1 VNDAWG
7 HGDDQM
13 QISIFGLGYVGCV
26 SAACLARDGHTVAA
40 LDVNPDKLAVLAAG
54 LSPIQEPGLAPLIA
68 TAVADGRLQATAD
81 VVRAVSESDLSFV
94 CVGTPSAAGGAPDL
108 QYVQRVCAQIGAAL
122 RHAHQSH
129 TVVLRSTMLP
139 GSTEDVMVPILNRAS
154 GQQAGRDFGVCYNP
168 EFLREG
174 VAISDFCRP
183 PRVVI
188 GQLDTRSGDA
198 LEPIYRSLHAP
209 IVRTAIRT
217 AEMVKYTDNA
227 FHALK
232 VAFANEIGTLCAAL
246 TIDSHDVMELFTL
259 DTTLN
264 LGAAYLRPGYAF
276 GGSCLPKDLR
286 ALLQRARELKVPGP
300 LLAAVLASN
309 EQHQRRAIELIRRT
323 GRKKIGVLGL
333 SYKDGTDDLRESP
346 AVELIE
352 QLLRDG
358 YDVSVYDPNVS
369 PSALVGANRSYVE
382 RELPHL
388 SALLCATLTALLEH
402 AEVLVISTTR
412 DEFAAVL
419 ERLRPDQVVIDLVRI
434 RRDCSGLGSRY
445 TGLCW

>member
-1 VNDAWG
+1 
-7 HGDDQM
+7 M

-26 SAACLARDGHTVAA
+26 SAACLARDGHTITA
-40 LDVNPDKLAVLAAG
+40 LDVNPDKLAALAAG
-54 LSPIQEPGLAPLIA
+54 LSPIREPGLAPLIA
-68 TAVADGRLQATAD
+68 AAVADGRLHATAD
-81 VVRAVSESDLSFV
+81 VVRAVSGSDLSFV

-122 RHAHQSH
+122 RHARRYH

-174 VAISDFCRP
+174 VAISDFCGP
-183 PRVVI
+183 ARVLI
-188 GQLDTRSGDA
+188 GQLDARSGDA
-198 LEPIYRSLHAP
+198 LEPVYRSLRVP
-209 IVRTAIRT
+209 IVRTVVRT

-232 VAFANEIGTLCAAL
+232 VAFANEIGNLCAAL
-246 TIDSHDVMELFTL
+246 AIDSHDVMDLFAL

-264 LGAAYLRPGYAF
+264 LGAAYLRPGFAF

-286 ALLQRARELKVPGP
+286 ALLQRARELKVAGP

-309 EQHQRRAIELIRRT
+309 EQHKRRGIELIRRT
-323 GRKKIGVLGL
+323 GRKKIGVLGV

-346 AVELIE
+346 AVELVE
-352 QLLRDG
+352 QLLGDG
-358 YDVSVYDPNVS
+358 YDVALYDRNVS
-369 PSALVGANRSYVE
+369 PPALVGANRSYVE

-388 SALLCATLTALLEH
+388 SALLCPTLDAVLAH
-402 AEVLVISTTR
+402 AEVLVIATPC

-419 ERLRPDQVVIDLVRI
+419 DRLRPDQVVIDLVRV
-434 RRDCSGLGSRY
+434 RRDCGGLGSQY
-445 TGLCW
+445 TGICW

>member
-1 VNDAWG
+1 VNDGWCQ
-7 HGDDQM
+7 GDDRM

-26 SAACLARDGHTVAA
+26 SAACLARDGHTVTA
-40 LDVNPDKLAVLAAG
+40 LDVNPDKLTALAAG

-68 TAVADGRLQATAD
+68 AGVAGGRLRATAD
-81 VVRAVSESDLSFV
+81 VARAVAGSDLSLV

-108 QYVQRVCAQIGAAL
+108 QFVQRVCAQIGAAL
-122 RHAHQSH
+122 PHARRYH

-139 GSTEDVMVPILNRAS
+139 GSTEDVMVPILNHAS
-154 GQQAGRDFGVCYNP
+154 GQRAGRAFGVCYNP

-174 VAISDFCRP
+174 VAISDFCAP

-188 GQLDTRSGDA
+188 GQLDARSGDA

-209 IVRTAIRT
+209 TVRTALRT
-217 AEMVKYTDNA
+217 AEMVKYADNA

-232 VAFANEIGTLCAAL
+232 VAFANEIGTLCATLA
-246 TIDSHDVMELFTL
+246 IDSHDVMDLFAL

-264 LGAAYLRPGYAF
+264 LGAAYLRPGFAF

-286 ALLQRARELKVPGP
+286 GLLQRARELKVPGP
-300 LLAAVLASN
+300 LLEAVLASN
-309 EQHQRRAIELIRRT
+309 EQHKRRAVELIRRT

-346 AVELIE
+346 AVELVE

-358 YDVSVYDPNVS
+358 YDITVYDRNVS

-388 SALLCATLTALLEH
+388 SALLRATLDAVLDH
-402 AEVLVISTTR
+402 AEVLVITALR
-412 DEFAAVL
+412 DEFAMVL
-419 ERLRPDQVVIDLVRI
+419 DRLRPEQVVIDLVRI
-434 RRDCSGLGSRY
+434 RRDCSGLGRQY
-445 TGLCW
+445 AGICW